1 MKRIVFAL
9 VFLLVGTSYAQDV
22 PQTEISNGIIHAKIY
37 LPDSNNGYYRASR
50 FDWSGVIPELSFRG
64 HSYFGQWFE
73 KYDPSIHDAIMGPV
87 DAFAPLDF
95 DSKKPGDSFV
105 KIGVGILAKPN
116 ESPYSFSRSYTILDH
131 GQWEI
136 QKGDDRVEFIHKLND
151 KEYSYEYNKTV
162 QLIEGEPRM
171 VIKHTLKNLGRKTIE
186 TEVYNHN
193 FFVIDD
199 QPIGPNFQVKFPFTL
214 STDDPINKDLAII
227 SGNSITF
234 VNELK
239 EKQYVFYGLKGF
251 GDSYKDYDIRI
262 ENHKTKAGVRITSD
276 RPLSKLAFWSSNK
289 TLSPEPYTHIK
300 IDPGEIF
307 HWDIIYEFYT
317 L

>member
-136 QKGDDRVEFIHKLND
+136 QKGDDQVEFIHKLND

-171 VIKHTLKNLGRKTIE
+171 VIKHTLKNLGRKTME

-193 FFVIDD
+193 FFVIDK
-199 QPIGPNFQVKFPFTL
+199 QPIGPDFEVKFPFTL

-227 SGNSITF
+227 SGNNIAF

-251 GDSYKDYDIRI
+251 GYSYKDYDIRI

>member
-136 QKGDDRVEFIHKLND
+136 QKGDDQVEFIHKLND

-171 VIKHTLKNLGRKTIE
+171 VIKHTLKNLGRKTME

-193 FFVIDD
+193 FFVIDK
-199 QPIGPNFQVKFPFTL
+199 QPIGPDFEVKFPFTL

-227 SGNSITF
+227 SGNNIAF